1 LLFGRQ
7 AHQRPVRLGHGESI
21 ALAICEQ
28 LSPQVASLLGSRES
42 AGRKLNEC
50 SRRRSAVGDAIKV
63 VITEARTKARS
74 FIRANLSLP
83 TDILAEAYEH
93 GSHVVKPN
101 R

>member
-1 LLFGRQ
+1 M
-7 AHQRPVRLGHGESI
+7 
-21 ALAICEQ
+21 LAICEE
-28 LSPQVASLLGSRES
+28 LGPQVGYLPGNCES
-42 AGRKLNEC
+42 ARGNLEEC
-50 SRRRSAVGDAIKV
+50 SRSCSAVGDAIKV
-63 VITEARTKARS
+63 VITEVGAKGRS